1 MKFIDIVCA
10 AFFARQN
17 PVSTIAKPACMNM
30 TRKPVISVQTMLMAI
45 LLCPT
50 ASNAS
55 IKAGLPGSL
64 RGTSLAVPVALPVGS
79 AAGGAGVCAE
89 AAKFAPC
96 QTATLNNN
104 ANNNLIARA
113 LFILCSFIVRT
124 LGASSTGNG
133 WRARNATFATCYR
146 LMLNSIDGSS

>member
-1 MKFIDIVCA
+1 MKFIVIVCA

-17 PVSTIAKPACMNM
+17 PVSTIAKPACINM

-64 RGTSLAVPVALPVGS
+64 RGTSLAVPVAPPVGS

-89 AAKFAPC
+89 MATLAHC
-96 QTATLNNN
+96 QTATLSNN

-113 LFILCSFIVRT
+113 LFILTLLYRADVRRV
-124 LGASSTGNG
+124 LYGQ
-133 WRARNATFATCYR
+133 
-146 LMLNSIDGSS
+146 